1 MATIELNIPEYFSI
15 KDYKQVTHLDHLSD
29 KERMVYTLSV
39 LTDKSEKELRKM
51 KISTLQGVFD
61 VVTNRLVDLQ
71 PNFHPIIEIEGKLWG
86 FQPLSKFT
94 LGEYVDIE
102 QLLKNTEDNLEQ
114 IMAILYRPITK
125 HRFDSFKWM
134 WKWGYKL
141 AQDKA
146 ENMFR
151 YYDVEEYDNS
161 KRDEYAGELSIMPA
175 SFALGAL
182 SFFLLLASQ
191 STSDLKPSFQETKE
205 EKAMRTILRN
215 AILSMNIGGG
225 SQQFIRL
232 RQVTSLPS
240 METRVL

>member
-1 MATIELNIPEYFSI
+1 MATIELNIPQYFSV
-15 KDYKQVTHLDHLSD
+15 KDYKQVTRLDHLSD
-29 KERMVYTLSV
+29 KEKMIHTLSV

-51 KISTLQGVFD
+51 KLNTLQGVFD
-61 VVTNRLVDLQ
+61 VINLRLVDLQ
-71 PNFHPIIEIEGKLWG
+71 PNFHPIIEIEGELWG
-86 FQPLSKFT
+86 YQPISKFT
-94 LGEYVDIE
+94 LGEYVDLE
-102 QLLKNTEDNLEQ
+102 NLLKDTEGNLEQ
-114 IMAILYRPITK
+114 IIAILYRPIVK
-125 HRFDSFKWM
+125 HRFNSVKWM

-161 KRDEYAGELSIMPA
+161 KREQYAETLSILPA

-191 STSDLKPSFQETKE
+191 PISDLKPSSQELNE
-205 EKAMRTILRN
+205 ETTMMTLFRQ
-215 AILSMNIGGG
+215 AILSINIGDGLPL
-225 SQQFIRL
+225 FIHS
-232 RQVTSLPS
+232 RQVISLPS